1 MSAATMVFLAL
12 AILGWGVGA
21 LFDKVSLNYMDP
33 SGAFYLRTL
42 ANMVLFAPLLIWKY
56 PETRNAVMTE
66 NKLGPVFVVSS
77 VIVSMAGVYF
87 YLKALSGGEASRIVP
102 LSSIYPLVTFA
113 LALVFLDESF
123 TLNKLTG
130 ALLLAAGIYFISK

>member
-1 MSAATMVFLAL
+1 MSASTVVFLAL

-21 LFDKVSLNYMDP
+21 LFDKISLNYMDP
-33 SGAFYLRTL
+33 AGAFYLRTL
-42 ANMVLFAPLLIWKY
+42 ANIVLFTPLLAWKY
-56 PETRNAVMTE
+56 PETRNAVLAG
-66 NKLGPVFVVSS
+66 NKLGPMFVVFS
-77 VIVSMAGVYF
+77 VMVSMAGVYF

-123 TLNKLTG
+123 TLSKLTG
-130 ALLLAAGIYFISK
+130 VALLTAGIYFISK